1 MRLATI
7 IFVSMCA
14 LAHAQDAKP
23 FTVDMSTQI
32 MGPEGK
38 PFLECAESEIVDDR
52 PTGKCLRV
60 TPRTLGRISYG
71 LLNAPDKSLN
81 VADQAKQG
89 ALALKLLTA
98 DAPVELGI
106 ADRKRILDLLA
117 KAGEPMVLVTRVHD
131 LLAPGETK

>member
-1 MRLATI
+1 MRFAAV
-7 IFVSMCA
+7 IFIAMCA
-14 LAHAQDAKP
+14 IAHAEDAKP

-60 TPRTLGRISYG
+60 TARTLGRISYG
-71 LLNAPDKSLN
+71 LLNAPDKALN
-81 VADQAKQG
+81 IADQAKQG

-131 LLAPGETK
+131 LLAPGEVK